1 MLREKFERRR
11 AAWERELVAR
21 MRRDEASAYR
31 EFLRTFRPTLM
42 DEARR
47 LRVQPALRDEIVDEC
62 LDDVALQL
70 RRETTAIP
78 RALAPYLVRALRLH
92 RLKQYRGERRRRDRE
107 MEGAASGYDPA
118 APMAG
123 VISEATRRASAG
135 PDYERTPA
143 SPALERL
150 ATMLE
155 EGLSDEEQ
163 VLFSWVSRWVPQSVI
178 AEWLGV
184 THGAV
189 RNRVMRLRARLK
201 EATLQHAASF
211 TGRERVEIEDFFR
224 RTFPIGRYGSA
235 TGTEGGGM
243 SGLPPRPTG
252 TGGGSDET

>member
-1 MLREKFERRR
+1 MLRETFERRR

-31 EFLRTFRPTLM
+31 EFLLTFRPALL

-47 LRVQPALRDEIVDEC
+47 LRVQPALRDEMVDEC

-78 RALAPYLVRALRLH
+78 RVLTPYLVRALRLH
-92 RLKQYRGERRRRDRE
+92 RLKQYRGDRRRRDRE
-107 MEGAASGYDPA
+107 REGAASGYDPA
-118 APMAG
+118 APIEG
-123 VISEATRRASAG
+123 LISEATRRASAG

-150 ATMLE
+150 ASMLE
-155 EGLSDEEQ
+155 EGLSDDEEL
-163 VLFSWVSRWVPQSVI
+163 LFSWVSRWVPQSVI

-201 EATLQHAASF
+201 DATLQHAASF
-211 TGRERVEIEDFFR
+211 TGRERVEIEEFFR
-224 RTFPIGRYGSA
+224 RTFPTGRYGSA
-235 TGTEGGGM
+235 TGTEGGSMRGV
-243 SGLPPRPTG
+243 PHTPTAIG
-252 TGGGSDET
+252 RGSDET